1 MDRKLGRNAALVAK
15 AAAGDAVRATTSGII
30 VRAATTGTARLEVTR
45 IPALSRQTPRR

>member
-1 MDRKLGRNAALVAK
+1 MDRQLGRTAVTVAK

-30 VRAATTGTARLEVTR
+30 VRAAANGTARLEVTR